1 MRIAFT
7 DKKLR
12 WINNGLATIIIGL
25 CLYVIALP
33 LLPQLSFWWQKR
45 HNQTNSVP
53 IHTQTNTSPEQKK
66 QEKPTDT
73 RLIIPSLG
81 LNEVVYTDGS
91 LASLNKGPG
100 WRNKTAK
107 PTSGGNTVIVGHRF
121 TYSGA
126 SVFYHLNKVKVGEVV
141 ALFWEGKEF
150 NYKVREIKVVSA
162 TAIEIE
168 SPTKNDQL
176 TLYTCTPIWSAKDR
190 LVIIAD
196 EIFEEGVSRYE

>member
-1 MRIAFT
+1 MKVKIT
-7 DKKLR
+7 ENKLR
-12 WINNGLATIIIGL
+12 WINNGLAALIIAL

-33 LLPQLSFWWQKR
+33 LLPQISFWWRKR
-45 HNQTNSVP
+45 NSQAISVP
-53 IHTQTNTSPEQKK
+53 IHTQTNNISPAPAP
-66 QEKPTDT
+66 KPTDT

-81 LNEVVYTDGS
+81 MNEVVYTDGS

-107 PTSGGNTVIVGHRF
+107 PTDGGNTVIVGHRF

-126 SVFYHLNKVKVGEVV
+126 SVFYHLDKVKSGEVL
-141 ALFWEGKEF
+141 ALFWDGKEF
-150 NYKVREIKVVSA
+150 NYKVREIKVVPA
-162 TAIEIE
+162 TAVEIE
-168 SPTKNDQL
+168 SSTENDQL

-196 EIFEEGVSRYE
+196 EIYEQGDSRYE